1 VTLRDRVSGL
11 FKGREEFDLTSGDIG
26 KPLFYLSLPI
36 VVTNL
41 LQTAYNLADTF
52 WLGQYSTES
61 LAAISFAFPM
71 VFLLIAFGMGVS
83 VAGSVLV
90 AQHTGADEPGE
101 AEYAASQTVTFAV
114 LVAGFFGLIGFL
126 GVESFAGILGAQ
138 PAVAP
143 LVGEYMR
150 VISAGLPLMFGFFVF
165 ISLMRG
171 YGDTIT
177 PMLVMFGTV
186 VLNIV
191 VDPFLIFGFE
201 SNPLF
206 GMLGLSGLEAS
217 LLAATGYTGN
227 GVAGAAYATVFSRG
241 LAFVVGMAIM
251 FQGTRG
257 VEVNL
262 REMVPN
268 PSYATRLV
276 RIGVPASV
284 EGTGRALSVNLML
297 IVVGFFPTTVV
308 AGFGIAVRVFSVVF
322 LPAIAVARGVETMT
336 GQNVGANK
344 PDRAAAAAG
353 LAAKVMFGVL
363 ALVGVVTWI
372 AAAPIAAV
380 FTNDPAVVDV
390 TEEFLRW
397 VAPTFGF
404 IGVMRAYT
412 GSFRGAGKTMT
423 AAVISITM
431 LGLIRLPLAYVGVRP
446 PAVLG
451 IESLGTVGIW
461 LAFAVSNAI
470 GALLA
475 YGWYQR
481 GTWRDADVRRGPSA
495 GDDDEEPTD
504 EGDRPTT
511 AGEVDGPT
519 TAGEVD
525 RSRSAA
531 DATTDDG
538 SDADPTDP
546 APVDD

>member
-1 VTLRDRVSGL
+1 MSLRERVGAL
-11 FKGREEFDLTSGDIG
+11 FKGRDEFDLTSGEIG

-52 WLGQYSTES
+52 WLGQFSTEA

-90 AQHTGADEPGE
+90 AQHTGADEPSA

-114 LVAGFFGLIGFL
+114 LVAGVFGVIGFL
-126 GVESFAGILGAQ
+126 GVETFAGVLGAQ
-138 PAVAP
+138 PDVAP
-143 LVGEYMR
+143 LVGDYMR

-186 VLNIV
+186 VVNIV
-191 VDPFLIFGFE
+191 IDPFLIFGFE
-201 SNPLF
+201 NNPVF
-206 GMLGLSGLEAS
+206 GMVAARGLEAQ
-217 LLAATGYTGN
+217 LLAATGYTGS

-241 LAFVVGMAIM
+241 LAFVVGTAIM

-257 VEVNL
+257 VQINL
-262 REMVPN
+262 EDMVPDF
-268 PSYATRLV
+268 SYAVKIL
-276 RIGVPASV
+276 RIGVPASI
-284 EGTGRALSVNLML
+284 EGTGRALSVNLL
-297 IVVGFFPTTVV
+297 LVVVGFFPTTVV
-308 AGFGIAVRVFSVVF
+308 AGYGIAVRVFSVVF

-336 GQNVGANK
+336 GQNIGADE
-344 PDRAAAAAG
+344 PDRAAAAAR
-353 LAAKVMFGVL
+353 LAGKVMFGVL
-363 ALVGVVTWI
+363 LGVGVVTWV

-380 FTNDPAVVDV
+380 FTDDPAVISV

-412 GSFRGAGKTMT
+412 GSLRGAGKTLT

-431 LGLIRLPLAYVGVRP
+431 LGVIRLPLAYFGVRP
-446 PAVLG
+446 PAFLG
-451 IESLGTVGIW
+451 IDSLGTVGLW
-461 LAFAVSNAI
+461 VAFAVSNTLGAI
-470 GALLA
+470 MA
-475 YGWYQR
+475 YLWYQR
-481 GTWRDADVRRGPSA
+481 GTWRDADVRGEPA
-495 GDDDEEPTD
+495 VDDD
-504 EGDRPTT
+504 G
-511 AGEVDGPT
+511 G
-519 TAGEVD
+519 
-525 RSRSAA
+525 
-531 DATTDDG
+531 
-538 SDADPTDP
+538 TDP
-546 APVDD
+546 DAVPVDD